1 MKNSHY
7 GGCAAG
13 NIKNLNNLKMKAA
26 IVTKKNHSCNSLV
39 SEPRKGTSSECAQFF
54 VELG

>member
-26 IVTKKNHSCNSLV
+26 IVTKNNHSCNSLV